1 MPVSAADDSMR
12 LRVSQD
18 QVEGIVVLRE
28 GFVGGHFLHHLTHQ
42 GCGSNLERG
51 RGGGEGGGGGR
62 GGGREGGREEEE
74 EGGREGGRRRVRRR
88 RRRRRRRDKG
98 EMEKEKELKAL
109 TVIHSSLQIQ
119 VLSKLHPELWQ

>member
-51 RGGGEGGGGGR
+51 GEGGK
-62 GGGREGGREEEE
+62 EEEEEEE
-74 EGGREGGRRRVRRR
+74 EGGREGGRRRRKEGGREGEGGGGGGGGGGGTRGKWRRKR
-88 RRRRRRRDKG
+88 
-98 EMEKEKELKAL
+98 
-109 TVIHSSLQIQ
+109 S
-119 VLSKLHPELWQ
+119 